1 MIEVIV
7 KRDGSEEPFQPSK
20 VNRWGEWASKTLGS
34 YVDWPSVVLSTVSTL
49 PKKCSSILLQ
59 ERLIKTCLDNDS
71 WSYNRMAGRLYAAY
85 IYKKLYD
92 DKIPSVKELHTKLQ
106 SLGLMV
112 GLNYTDEEYAEVEK
126 LINHKLDLKASHY
139 ELHQIRSKYALRNRV
154 TGEEYESQQFVF
166 MRMAMALAED
176 QPKERRMTDLAK
188 WYEHFSNK
196 RINAPTPNY
205 VNLGTPLKGF
215 ASCCLYTTND
225 TARSLAAGD
234 HIAYTMTYMS
244 AGIGAHINTR
254 SLGDSVR
261 GGVIQHQ
268 GKLNYYRSL
277 VGAVKANLQNGR
289 GGAATTYYNAFDP
302 EVGVISRLKN
312 PMSTEDKKIRGM
324 DYSFGC
330 NKFFAKKVAM
340 NQDIFLFNSFTAP
353 DLYDALYNADDQL
366 FEELYKKYEE
376 DNTFV
381 KKYVSARE
389 VALTT
394 LNEAYE
400 TGRSYL
406 HWTDEMNRHTPF
418 KETIYSSNLC
428 AEIALPTKGY
438 ESTASLYSEE
448 DHGKGEVALCSL
460 GGINIPNVDGDDQY
474 YEVAYYTLLM
484 IDKCIH
490 MSEYELPHMGVTAK
504 ARLNAGV
511 GIMGL
516 AHSMAKAG
524 VRYASQ
530 EGKRF
535 IHEAAERH
543 AYMLIKASLQLGKEL
558 GNAKW
563 MNKTKWPEG
572 WLPIDTYKKSVDNVV
587 DSTLIYDWESLR
599 KDIVKN
605 GGIRNSAV
613 IAHMPGES
621 STKASGTTNGLYP
634 IRDFTLIKTDNN
646 SVSYWA
652 APEGEK
658 LLKKYDIAWDVPTK
672 DLIDCYAIV
681 QKFTDQAISSDLFR
695 KVIGAEVVPSSEM
708 LQDFLYMTK
717 MGLKTR
723 YYQNSKTSGGTSSE
737 DDCESCKL

>member
-92 DKIPSVKELHTKLQ
+92 DKIPPVKELHTKLQ

-302 EVGVISRLKN
+302 EVDVISRLKN

-535 IHEAAERH
+535 IHEVAERH

>member
-176 QPKERRMTDLAK
+176 QPKERRMADLAK

-302 EVGVISRLKN
+302 EVDVISRLKN

-353 DLYDALYNADDQL
+353 DLYDALYSADDQL

-428 AEIALPTKGY
+428 SEIALPTKGY

-448 DHGKGEVALCSL
+448 DHGKGEVSLCSL
-460 GGINIPNVDGDDQY
+460 GGINIPNVDSDDQY

-535 IHEAAERH
+535 IHEVAERH

-613 IAHMPGES
+613 VAHMPGES

-658 LLKKYDIAWDVPTK
+658 LLKKYDIAWDVPAK

-723 YYQNSKTSGGTSSE
+723 YYQNSKTSGGTSFE

>member
-1 MIEVIV
+1 M
-7 KRDGSEEPFQPSK
+7 
-20 VNRWGEWASKTLGS
+20 
-34 YVDWPSVVLSTVSTL
+34 
-49 PKKCSSILLQ
+49 
-59 ERLIKTCLDNDS
+59 
-71 WSYNRMAGRLYAAY
+71 
-85 IYKKLYD
+85 
-92 DKIPSVKELHTKLQ
+92 
-106 SLGLMV
+106 
-112 GLNYTDEEYAEVEK
+112 
-126 LINHKLDLKASHY
+126 
-139 ELHQIRSKYALRNRV
+139 
-154 TGEEYESQQFVF
+154 
-166 MRMAMALAED
+166 
-176 QPKERRMTDLAK
+176 
-188 WYEHFSNK
+188 
-196 RINAPTPNY
+196 
-205 VNLGTPLKGF
+205 
-215 ASCCLYTTND
+215 
-225 TARSLAAGD
+225 
-234 HIAYTMTYMS
+234 
-244 AGIGAHINTR
+244 
-254 SLGDSVR
+254 
-261 GGVIQHQ
+261 
-268 GKLNYYRSL
+268 
-277 VGAVKANLQNGR
+277 
-289 GGAATTYYNAFDP
+289 
-302 EVGVISRLKN
+302 
-312 PMSTEDKKIRGM
+312 
-324 DYSFGC
+324 
-330 NKFFAKKVAM
+330 
-340 NQDIFLFNSFTAP
+340 
-353 DLYDALYNADDQL
+353 
-366 FEELYKKYEE
+366 
-376 DNTFV
+376 
-381 KKYVSARE
+381 
-389 VALTT
+389 
-394 LNEAYE
+394 
-400 TGRSYL
+400 
-406 HWTDEMNRHTPF
+406 
-418 KETIYSSNLC
+418 
-428 AEIALPTKGY
+428 
-438 ESTASLYSEE
+438 YSEE
-448 DHGKGEVALCSL
+448 DHGKGEVSLCSL
-460 GGINIPNVDGDDQY
+460 GGINIPNVDNDDQY

>member
-289 GGAATTYYNAFDP
+289 GGAATTYYSAFDP
-302 EVGVISRLKN
+302 EVDVISRLKN

-353 DLYDALYNADDQL
+353 DLYDALYNEDDQL

-516 AHSMAKAG
+516 AHSLAKAG

-535 IHEAAERH
+535 IHEVAERH

>member
-92 DKIPSVKELHTKLQ
+92 DKIPTVKELHTKLQ

-302 EVGVISRLKN
+302 EVDVISRLKN

-353 DLYDALYNADDQL
+353 DLYDALYNADDNL

-376 DNTFV
+376 DSTFV

-428 AEIALPTKGY
+428 
-438 ESTASLYSEE
+438 
-448 DHGKGEVALCSL
+448 
-460 GGINIPNVDGDDQY
+460 
-474 YEVAYYTLLM
+474 
-484 IDKCIH
+484 
-490 MSEYELPHMGVTAK
+490 
-504 ARLNAGV
+504 
-511 GIMGL
+511 
-516 AHSMAKAG
+516 
-524 VRYASQ
+524 
-530 EGKRF
+530 
-535 IHEAAERH
+535 
-543 AYMLIKASLQLGKEL
+543 
-558 GNAKW
+558 
-563 MNKTKWPEG
+563 
-572 WLPIDTYKKSVDNVV
+572 
-587 DSTLIYDWESLR
+587 
-599 KDIVKN
+599 
-605 GGIRNSAV
+605 
-613 IAHMPGES
+613 
-621 STKASGTTNGLYP
+621 
-634 IRDFTLIKTDNN
+634 
-646 SVSYWA
+646 
-652 APEGEK
+652 
-658 LLKKYDIAWDVPTK
+658 
-672 DLIDCYAIV
+672 
-681 QKFTDQAISSDLFR
+681 
-695 KVIGAEVVPSSEM
+695 
-708 LQDFLYMTK
+708 
-717 MGLKTR
+717 
-723 YYQNSKTSGGTSSE
+723 
-737 DDCESCKL
+737 